1 MSVYFTR
8 KRRKKSQKSSQN
20 YTNNTLIGSARKNG
34 STMATPGI
42 DKSESLDISGKVGKH
57 HYHNIE
63 FQKETKPVFGAS
75 EKSVSVSGSARTAVE
90 TKKEDSTQ
98 LSGGQTDTTDT
109 ERHNEFPST
118 KSSGGKEVVSH
129 EPSTDQERVEP
140 LKTGEKPLT
149 YTEQIEPLHTGDKI
163 SSGTE
168 QIKPSNTGDKSSS
181 NTEPVGQTDAEK
193 PPLTDTK
200 RIKPQDAE
208 DKPSTKTENR
218 EDTPEKHESSMLNVV
233 NPIDDT
239 DQKSDLKAP
248 NKHTE
253 RSEGTSVPSCAVVT
267 KLQVPAI
274 KTVSNPPPS
283 RQTHEGKPVNR
294 KNVSVIQVS
303 RF

>member
-1 MSVYFTR
+1 
-8 KRRKKSQKSSQN
+8 
-20 YTNNTLIGSARKNG
+20 
-34 STMATPGI
+34 MATPTI
-42 DKSESLDISGKVGKH
+42 NKSESLDISGKVDKH

-75 EKSVSVSGSARTAVE
+75 EKSVSVSGSAHTAVE

-140 LKTGEKPLT
+140 LKTDEKPLT
-149 YTEQIEPLHTGDKI
+149 YTEQIEPLHTGDRI

-168 QIKPSNTGDKSSS
+168 QIKPSNNGDKSSS
-181 NTEPVGQTDAEK
+181 NTEPMGQTDAEK

-200 RIKPQDAE
+200 RIKPKDAE

-218 EDTPEKHESSMLNVV
+218 EDTPEKHESSMLKVV
-233 NPIDDT
+233 DPIDDT
-239 DQKSDLKAP
+239 DQKSDLTAP

>member
-75 EKSVSVSGSARTAVE
+75 EKSVSVSGSAHTAVE

-118 KSSGGKEVVSH
+118 KSSGGKD

-163 SSGTE
+163 SSGTK

-200 RIKPQDAE
+200 RIKPKDAE
-208 DKPSTKTENR
+208 DRPSTKTEK
-218 EDTPEKHESSMLNVV
+218 DTPEKHESSMLKVV